1 MQKKFLFLIS
11 NLVLA
16 ASLAH
21 ALPPKEAPKAPKGIT
36 ETLYRDSSFS
46 QKREIRNIQYQF
58 HQDLRKQTEKYRNN
72 NDKLRLEKDLLLL
85 DLEEAKIQK
94 DQTKIQNLYQ
104 SIAKKEAQ
112 IQQNKH
118 EERNVRYNLE
128 SKMNAAINKILG
140 IQ

>member
-1 MQKKFLFLIS
+1 M
-11 NLVLA
+11 
-16 ASLAH
+16 
-21 ALPPKEAPKAPKGIT
+21 
-36 ETLYRDSSFS
+36 
-46 QKREIRNIQYQF
+46 
-58 HQDLRKQTEKYRNN
+58 
-72 NDKLRLEKDLLLL
+72 LLL